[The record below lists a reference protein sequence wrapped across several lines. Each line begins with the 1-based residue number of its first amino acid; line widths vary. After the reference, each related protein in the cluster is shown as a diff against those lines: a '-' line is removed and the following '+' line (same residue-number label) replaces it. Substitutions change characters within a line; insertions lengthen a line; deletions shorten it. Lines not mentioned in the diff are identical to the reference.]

1 MICQNSSNVT
11 EDMAGF
17 SNPPSND
24 SQAHKSMQSQLKG
37 AKSEAKKELGRENRG
52 ICEAQVERP
61 DNELYHVYEYPEL
74 PQEDHYES
82 PSAGIMA
89 TKRNKHE
96 NVNGNYQEQPV
107 TAREEG
113 QSINDGYSQLV
124 RQPYENEHPP
134 LNRDQGRNEE
144 EIEKEETIRPD
155 DLSYVDVVNKNYSP
169 LVRSSS
175 QNYENETPL
184 YTALNKRTNE
194 EADKLADKEKWLKV
208 SG

>member
-1 MICQNSSNVT
+1 MIRQNSSNVA

-24 SQAHKSMQSQLKG
+24 SQAHQSMQSQLKR

-74 PQEDHYES
+74 PQEDHYEC
-82 PSAGIMA
+82 PSAGKMA
-89 TKRNKHE
+89 TKHDKHE
-96 NVNGNYQEQPV
+96 NANGNYQEQPV

-113 QSINDGYSQLV
+113 QSVNDSYSKFV
-124 RQPYENEHPP
+124 RRPYENEHPP
-134 LNRDQGRNEE
+134 YTSLNRDQGRNEE
-144 EIEKEETIRPD
+144 EIEKEETTRPD

-184 YTALNKRTNE
+184 YTALIKRTNE
-194 EADKLADKEKWLKV
+194 ESDKLADKEK
-208 SG
+208 